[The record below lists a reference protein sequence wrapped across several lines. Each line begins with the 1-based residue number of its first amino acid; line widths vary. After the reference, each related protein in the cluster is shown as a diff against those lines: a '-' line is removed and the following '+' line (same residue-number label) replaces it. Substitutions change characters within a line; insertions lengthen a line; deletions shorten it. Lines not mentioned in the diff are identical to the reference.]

1 MMAIAAT
8 REWVEEGTRLI
19 FTDLD
24 RLTAT
29 DLDEPCALPGWTR
42 RHLLAH
48 VASNAEAIARL
59 LTWARTGVETPMYS
73 SPQQRMA
80 DIEAGANRPDLR
92 DWVHETAND
101 LALAMDSLTCKAW
114 SSEVVT
120 AQGRVVPASETPW
133 MRAREACI
141 HAVDLTVGVTFADL
155 PDRFLTALLD
165 DVAAWRSTRPG
176 PAILLTTPR
185 TRHEITGD
193 GEAVPINLPLSV
205 AASWLVGRHSRP
217 DLPQLQPW
225 L

>member
-1 MMAIAAT
+1 MRAIAAT

-19 FTDLD
+19 LTDLD
-24 RLTAT
+24 RLTAS

-48 VASNAEAIARL
+48 VASNAEAIGRL

-80 DIEAGANRPDLR
+80 DIEAGASRPDLR
-92 DWVHETAND
+92 DWVHESATD
-101 LALAMDSLTCKAW
+101 LARTMDLLTYQAW

-133 MRAREACI
+133 MRARETCI

-165 DVAAWRSTRPG
+165 DVATWRSARPG
-176 PAILLTTPR
+176 SAMLLTTRR
-185 TRHEITGD
+185 TRHVIAGD
-193 GEAVPINLPLSV
+193 GDAVQINLPLPV
-205 AASWLVGRHSRP
+205 AAAWLVGRESRP